1 MKLSTNLLRATALAT
16 LLTAWPIAVVA
27 QPEPASEESKNEQ
40 AERLLHEAAALAK
53 KNDWA
58 GARKLLKQSFQL
70 VPASETAANLGQ
82 AAYRLGDHAEAA
94 EYFSFALRTLS
105 PSIPAAKR
113 KAIEKMRDAAKQEV
127 GEVAV
132 SVEPDGAEVSVD
144 GRVVGKAP
152 LPAPIYL
159 SPGDHQLTATS
170 HGYGD
175 VGRIVTAK
183 KGERTEVEVKLLWQG
198 TSTAGTGGAP
208 AGTGGAASGS
218 GGATSGTGG
227 DAGTGGGTDDG
238 ERSMVPVYVAGG
250 VAVVGVAAAIGFE
263 LGRNS
268 NADDASKLAQVLGP
282 NGCGAGTSHAAEC
295 SQLHDSNVAANR
307 DSNLRNVSVGIAGA
321 GIVFGIAY
329 LVWPRTS
336 SAEPS
341 AKRQT
346 LTATP
351 IVSSKSTGVWLS
363 GSF

>member
-1 MKLSTNLLRATALAT
+1 
-16 LLTAWPIAVVA
+16 
-27 QPEPASEESKNEQ
+27 
-40 AERLLHEAAALAK
+40 
-53 KNDWA
+53 
-58 GARKLLKQSFQL
+58 
-70 VPASETAANLGQ
+70 
-82 AAYRLGDHAEAA
+82 
-94 EYFSFALRTLS
+94 
-105 PSIPAAKR
+105 
-113 KAIEKMRDAAKQEV
+113 MRDAAKQEV

-152 LPAPIYL
+152 LPAPIFL
-159 SPGDHQLTATS
+159 SPGDHQLTVTS

-183 KGERTEVEVKLLWQG
+183 KGESTEVEVKLLWEG

-208 AGTGGAASGS
+208 AGAGGAASGS

-227 DAGTGGGTDDG
+227 DAGAGGGTDDG

-250 VAVVGVAAAIGFE
+250 VAVVGIAAAIGFE
-263 LGRNS
+263 LGRSS

-282 NGCGAGTSHAAEC
+282 DGCGAGTPNAGEC

-307 DSNLRNVSVGIAGA
+307 DSNLRNLSLGVAGA
-321 GIVFGIAY
+321 GVVFGIAY
-329 LVWPRTS
+329 LVWPRSTS
-336 SAEPS
+336 TEHG
-341 AKRQT
+341 AKPHT

-351 IVSSKSTGVWLS
+351 IVSPQSTGVWLS